1 MDKNETLI
9 NLENFASSKKLDAVK
24 PIFEG
29 IEKTILSSDE
39 NDRFA
44 IVVAHVD
51 KKQSNY
57 SKTFMAGNGNDT
69 VNLLNNL
76 LVTTIKQTISSK
88 SKIDDALLEHA
99 VRILCEIKADNL
111 NVNQNTK
118 IEFINMVIKLSAI
131 ALGGNIK

>member
-24 PIFEG
+24 PIFES

-57 SKTFMAGNGNDT
+57 SNAFLAGGGKDS

-76 LVTTIKQTISSK
+76 LIRTIKQFPQK
-88 SKIDDALLEHA
+88 AIDDVLLAQA
-99 VRILCEIKADNL
+99 VSILCEIKADNL
-111 NVNQNTK
+111 NVNKDTK
-118 IEFINMVIKLSAI
+118 IEFINMVIKFGAMV
-131 ALGGNIK
+131 LGGNIK